1 MAGMRPIPD
10 LTALDRPLTEFL
22 AHNAHAFTRS
32 DLVSRWS
39 RVALERAMHEGDAVR
54 ALPGVYCG
62 AAHRTLPVVMGEA
75 LNLWH
80 APGLVTGP
88 LAVHLYAPTL
98 PAPAVAHLR
107 VINGHRPRV
116 PPWVRTV
123 QGEGVTRKSYPKMIA
138 CTIPQDAVLDAW
150 RVGAPGDR
158 LDLLW
163 QALWAK
169 VCTARQLGGAL
180 DKAHRVPS
188 RKGLQQVLGWFRDG
202 ATSPLEVRAKYET
215 FTDARFREFEWQV
228 PLVLGSRRAVV
239 DMLHRRAMVVVELDG
254 DRFHSTVQA
263 RNDDRNRQTD
273 LTAEGYSVVR
283 FSWDDITRRPEWCRE
298 RVLRTVAGR
307 LARRSGA

>member
-1 MAGMRPIPD
+1 MRLIPGI
-10 LTALDRPLTEFL
+10 TALDRPLVDFL
-22 AHNAHAFTRS
+22 ALNAHAFTRA
-32 DLVSRWS
+32 DLVSGWS
-39 RVALERAMHEGDAVR
+39 RFALERAVHGGDAVR
-54 ALPGVYCG
+54 ILPGVYCG

-88 LAVHLYAPTL
+88 LAVHLYAPRM

-107 VINGHRPRV
+107 VLNGRRPRV
-116 PPWVRTV
+116 PSWVHTV
-123 QGEGVTRKSYPKMIA
+123 QGGGVTRKSYPKMVA

-150 RVGAPGDR
+150 RVGSPGER
-158 LDLLW
+158 LDILW

-169 VCTARQLGGAL
+169 VCTARQLSSTLAR
-180 DKAHRVPS
+180 AQRVPS
-188 RKGLQQVLGWFRDG
+188 RSKLQQVLGWFRDG

-215 FTDARFREFEWQV
+215 FADARFREFEWQV
-228 PLVLGSRRAVV
+228 PLVLGSRHAVV

-254 DRFHSTVQA
+254 DRFHSTVRA

-283 FSWDDITRRPEWCRE
+283 FGWNDITRRPEWCRE

-307 LARRSGA
+307 LARRSGT